1 MKNLLNTTL
10 PKYTGRISVLLVTGL
25 ILFLAG
31 AGVWQLQELSK
42 DLPSLSVIRSIEPPR
57 KTVVYSATGDTIK
70 EFYREKRTIVPL
82 SKIPTRLQQA
92 FLAIEDKRFYS
103 HYGVDP
109 IRIIKTVWVNLTTN
123 TRPGASTI
131 TQQLAKNVFLDNEK
145 TYTRKIKEVILA
157 IQIEQTYSKD
167 EILEMYLNEVL
178 FGSGV
183 YGVQEAANYFFN
195 KDVWD
200 LNDAEM
206 TLITGVPNRPTTF
219 SPFRHLDRAYERRRI
234 VLISMVANGSL
245 TSAEASIINETPVKT
260 VDSSGN
266 REARDKQGSY
276 FIEEIRRQIEAR
288 YGYDGLYTDGL
299 KVTTT
304 MIPQY
309 QQWMDAAAESHLLK
323 MEAENNFEM
332 TRAKF
337 DSLSAEGQ
345 RPASIDYLQSASVLI
360 DTRTGAVLAL
370 YGGRSYDDY
379 KFNLAMQANR
389 QPGSIFKPIVYLTA
403 LEHGYMPSSLLLDSP
418 VVIDTGVSLWRP
430 KNFNNK
436 FMGQITLRY
445 GLSRSKNVVT
455 AKLINDFG
463 VGPVLAQARRLGV
476 KTELPA
482 VHALALGAGEVNLF
496 EMVSA
501 YAAFANHGVRVE
513 PYFITRV
520 ETADGEILE
529 ENLIQ
534 QTEVLD
540 AATAYMMCSLMA
552 STLEEGTA
560 RGARWRG
567 FTKTGA
573 GKTGT
578 YNNYTDAWFVG
589 FTPSY
594 AAGVWVGFD
603 KKVSMGKHGTGAHM
617 AMPIWADYMGKITG
631 NKPDEPF
638 VRPKGIVDRL
648 VCLRSSMLAT
658 TNCDSTKSEVFLEN
672 NFPQRTCDM
681 HGGTL
686 QDFEGLNRDFNTL
699 DSEEDEFGL

>member
-1 MKNLLNTTL
+1 MKNLLNATL
-10 PKYTGRISVLLVTGL
+10 PKYAGRISVLLVTGL
-25 ILFLAG
+25 TLFLVG
-31 AGVWQLQELSK
+31 TSVWQLQVLSK

-57 KTVVYSATGDTIK
+57 KTVVYAATGDTIK
-70 EFYREKRTIVPL
+70 EFFREKRTIVPL

-167 EILEMYLNEVL
+167 EILEMYLNQVL

-245 TSAEASIINETPVKT
+245 TSAEASIINETPVQT

-276 FIEEIRRQIEAR
+276 FVEEIRRQIEAR

-309 QQWMDAAAESHLLK
+309 QQWMDEAAEAHLLK
-323 MEAENNFEM
+323 MEAESNFEM
-332 TRAKF
+332 TRARF

-345 RPASIDYLQSASVLI
+345 RPETIEYLQSASVLI

-379 KFNLAMQANR
+379 KFNLAIQANR

-403 LEHGYMPSSLLLDSP
+403 LEHGYTPCSLLLDSP

-436 FMGQITLRY
+436 FMGQISLRY

-463 VGPVLAQARRLGV
+463 VGPVLAQARKLGI
-476 KTELPA
+476 KTELPP

-501 YAAFANHGVRVE
+501 YASFANHGVRVE

-534 QTEVLD
+534 QSEVLD
-540 AATAYMMCSLMA
+540 AATAYMMCNLMA

-617 AMPIWADYMGKITG
+617 AMPIWANYMGKITEG
-631 NKPDEPF
+631 KPDEPF
-638 VRPKGIVDRL
+638 TRPKGIVDRL
-648 VCLRSSMLAT
+648 VCLRSGMLAT
-658 TNCDSTKSEVFLEN
+658 TNCDSTKTEVFMEN

>member
-1 MKNLLNTTL
+1 MKNLLNATL
-10 PKYTGRISVLLVTGL
+10 PKYTGRISILLVTGL
-25 ILFLAG
+25 TLFLAG
-31 AGVWQLQELSK
+31 AGVWQLQALSK

-57 KTVVYSATGDTIK
+57 KTVVYAATGDTIK

-92 FLAIEDKRFYS
+92 FLAIEDKRFYN

-109 IRIIKTVWVNLTTN
+109 IRIIKTIWVNLTTN
-123 TRPGASTI
+123 TRPGASTL

-178 FGSGV
+178 FGNGV
-183 YGVQEAANYFFN
+183 YGVQEAANHFFN

-206 TLITGVPNRPTTF
+206 TLIAGVPNRPSTF

-245 TSAEASIINETPVKT
+245 TSDEASIVNETPVE
-260 VDSSGN
+260 VIDSRGN
-266 REARDKQGSY
+266 RRARDKQGSY

-309 QQWMDAAAESHLLK
+309 QQWMDEAAESHLLK
-323 MEAENNFEM
+323 MEAENDFEM
-332 TRAKF
+332 TRARF
-337 DSLSAEGQ
+337 DSLSADGQ
-345 RPASIDYLQSASVLI
+345 RPATIEYLQSASVLI

-379 KFNLAMQANR
+379 KFNLAIQANR

-403 LEHGYMPSSLLLDSP
+403 LEHGYTPSSLLLDSP

-436 FMGQITLRY
+436 FMGQISLRY

-463 VGPVLAQARRLGV
+463 VGPVLAQARRLGI

-529 ENLIQ
+529 ENMIQ
-534 QTEVLD
+534 QSEVLD
-540 AATAYMMCSLMA
+540 AATAYMMCDLMT

-603 KKVSMGKHGTGAHM
+603 KKVSMGKRGTGSHM

-631 NKPDEPF
+631 GKPDEPF
-638 VRPKGIVDRL
+638 TRPKGIVDRL
-648 VCLRSSMLAT
+648 VCLRSGMLAT
-658 TNCDSTKSEVFLEN
+658 TNCDSTKTEVFLED

>member
-1 MKNLLNTTL
+1 
-10 PKYTGRISVLLVTGL
+10 
-25 ILFLAG
+25 
-31 AGVWQLQELSK
+31 
-42 DLPSLSVIRSIEPPR
+42 
-57 KTVVYSATGDTIK
+57 
-70 EFYREKRTIVPL
+70 
-82 SKIPTRLQQA
+82 
-92 FLAIEDKRFYS
+92 
-103 HYGVDP
+103 
-109 IRIIKTVWVNLTTN
+109 
-123 TRPGASTI
+123 
-131 TQQLAKNVFLDNEK
+131 
-145 TYTRKIKEVILA
+145 
-157 IQIEQTYSKD
+157 
-167 EILEMYLNEVL
+167 
-178 FGSGV
+178 
-183 YGVQEAANYFFN
+183 
-195 KDVWD
+195 
-200 LNDAEM
+200 
-206 TLITGVPNRPTTF
+206 
-219 SPFRHLDRAYERRRI
+219 
-234 VLISMVANGSL
+234 MVANGSL

-309 QQWMDAAAESHLLK
+309 QKWMDEAAESHLLK
-323 MEAENNFEM
+323 MEAENDFEM
-332 TRAKF
+332 TRARF

-345 RPASIDYLQSASVLI
+345 RPATIDYLQSSSVLI

-379 KFNLAMQANR
+379 KFNLAIQANR

-403 LEHGYMPSSLLLDSP
+403 LEHGYMPCSLLLDSP

-436 FMGQITLRY
+436 FMGQISLRY

-463 VGPVLAQARRLGV
+463 VGPVLAQARKLGI
-476 KTELPA
+476 KTELPP

-501 YAAFANHGVRVE
+501 YASFANHGVRVE

-529 ENLIQ
+529 ENLIK

-540 AATAYMMCSLMA
+540 AATAYMMCDLMT

-617 AMPIWADYMGKITG
+617 AMPIWADYMGKITRG
-631 NKPDEPF
+631 KPDEPF
-638 VRPKGIVDRL
+638 TRPKGIVDRL
-648 VCLRSSMLAT
+648 VCLRSGMLAT
-658 TNCDSTKSEVFLEN
+658 TNCDSTKAEVFLEN